1 MSTKPGIYLFLGK
14 EGDLLYIGK
23 AKNLRNR
30 VLSYF
35 KNNIELG
42 PKTQILVSQIAKIK
56 TIEVSSEI
64 EALLLESRYIKK
76 LRPKYNI
83 RLMDGK
89 AYPLIRITAK
99 DKYPKVLI
107 SRRSDDKKSIY
118 FGPFPNSSAVTLV
131 LKTIRK
137 IFPYQSVMNH
147 PKKICLYNHLGL
159 CPCPEV
165 LKDRNYKKDVYRIV
179 TFLNGNTKK
188 VIKDLEKERNR
199 LSKLELFEE
208 AEKLQKKIDA
218 IKYVTSPSY
227 KNFDFIIN
235 PNLDSDIRDDE
246 LTQLKAILLKHKV
259 KVKNLSRIECYDISN
274 ISGSNATGSMV
285 VFVSGQKDSSQYRK
299 FRIRNLPNFPASPA
313 GRPNLPNDFA
323 MMQQVISRRLIHSE
337 WSFPDLIIVDG
348 GKGQVS
354 AALTALK
361 DYGRKA
367 SNLTMKQFNN
377 EAIAIPVIGLAK
389 REETIVI
396 PLPRH
401 SGSSAALSRFGLSSR
416 PVEGSLPKGSPRVY
430 NFSEVSLPKDSEAL
444 KLLMRIR
451 DEAHRFAIS
460 YHRKLRSSSFLS

>member
-1 MSTKPGIYLFLGK
+1 
-14 EGDLLYIGK
+14 
-23 AKNLRNR
+23 
-30 VLSYF
+30 
-35 KNNIELG
+35 
-42 PKTQILVSQIAKIK
+42 
-56 TIEVSSEI
+56 
-64 EALLLESRYIKK
+64 
-76 LRPKYNI
+76 
-83 RLMDGK
+83 
-89 AYPLIRITAK
+89 
-99 DKYPKVLI
+99 
-107 SRRSDDKKSIY
+107 
-118 FGPFPNSSAVTLV
+118 
-131 LKTIRK
+131 
-137 IFPYQSVMNH
+137 
-147 PKKICLYNHLGL
+147 
-159 CPCPEV
+159 
-165 LKDRNYKKDVYRIV
+165 
-179 TFLNGNTKK
+179 
-188 VIKDLEKERNR
+188 
-199 LSKLELFEE
+199 
-208 AEKLQKKIDA
+208 
-218 IKYVTSPSY
+218 
-227 KNFDFIIN
+227 
-235 PNLDSDIRDDE
+235 
-246 LTQLKAILLKHKV
+246 
-259 KVKNLSRIECYDISN
+259 
-274 ISGSNATGSMV
+274 
-285 VFVSGQKDSSQYRK
+285 
-299 FRIRNLPNFPASPA
+299 
-313 GRPNLPNDFA
+313 